1 MRKTFI
7 FLITLVN
14 SFAFSQ
20 DNLNLKKSLQS
31 LNAKNQSKF
40 DLLILKADKK
50 TTKELKE
57 KKPALAGFAG
67 EIPIFWESDDAPAN
81 RSANLAP
88 LKTGTLTGLNNSK
101 INGTGINFHIFD
113 GGLAHTTHIEFN
125 NTGAARAIN
134 LEATSTYSGGTKD
147 GQAVVKSSHAT
158 NVTGIIISGGVNGAI
173 NWSDSTTSAAGDAEG
188 ILKNATTSNYLFEQT
203 NLGTN
208 YQKLAAANNI
218 NISNHSYGINLG
230 WSYRTSP
237 TTGWYWVGNYN
248 LNNLDTYSGSYYDQ
262 DRAFDEIVYANPNQ
276 IVVKSAGNYFGDGP
290 GSNPSIPT
298 FKYNSSTENYV
309 AFAPTDI
316 LPSDNCSNGY
326 NCIGWGSLAK
336 NIIVV
341 GATYQLSTINNQ
353 YTSSNDVIKASF
365 SSAGPRKDG
374 AIKPDITAVG
384 VDIVSPTYSTSSPTS
399 NNRYTKGPGTSYSAP
414 IISGIA
420 GAVTEVNR
428 IITGN
433 TSFIYKADEMKA
445 LLTHT
450 ANEAG
455 NPGPDVWYGWGF
467 ADATKAAQLVIDKK
481 NKKAYFERNTLTSGV
496 KFTKTITAKA
506 GEPLKATI
514 SWIDPAAVPF
524 TTDNDLQNNTTSR
537 LVNDLDLRIID
548 TTTNTTYHPW
558 KLNVAS
564 PMDNATKGDNTVD
577 NVEQV
582 LIENPVAGRT
592 YRIEVSNKGTLNNG
606 ATPVPATVPQDYALI
621 ITGVEESSLGTAEIS
636 AEKLVTVYPTKTKDI
651 INVLIPKGAKTID
664 IFDLSGKSVLKTE
677 AKSFQTIDVSQ
688 LPKGTYII
696 NVKTEQNV
704 SSHKFIKE

>member
-7 FLITLVN
+7 FLLSISALNFVFGQKN
-14 SFAFSQ
+14 NELQKKFSTERVE
-20 DNLNLKKSLQS
+20 N
-31 LNAKNQSKF
+31 
-40 DLLILKADKK
+40 
-50 TTKELKE
+50 E
-57 KKPALAGFAG
+57 KKLEKYLNQNKGKFTNEQIKEMQAKIAGFAG
-67 EIPIFWESDDAPAN
+67 NIPVFLESDDARAN
-81 RSANLAP
+81 KSANI
-88 LKTGTLTGLNNSK
+88 TTLQNGNLTSLNGIS
-101 INGTGINFHIFD
+101 INGSSQKIMVMD
-113 GGLAHTTHIEFN
+113 GGRVFEKHIEFGADN
-125 NTGAARAIN
+125 NGNVNSPRIFNQENDPSVYYSTH
-134 LEATSTYSGGTKD
+134 ATSV
-147 GQAVVKSSHAT
+147 A
-158 NVTGIIISGGVNGAI
+158 GIIGAMGKTNFGNPYGQSGAKGVLSEISI
-173 NWSDSTTSAAGDAEG
+173 DSYTF
-188 ILKNATTSNYLFEQT
+188 ATTNQ
-203 NLGTN
+203 GTN
-208 YQKLAAANNI
+208 YQKLETYGN

-230 WSYRTSP
+230 WTYASSTSSTYP
-237 TTGWYWVGNYN
+237 QIGFYWIGNYD
-248 LNNLDTYSGSYYDQ
+248 LNTRDTYNGSYYTQ
-262 DRAFDEIVYANPNQ
+262 DANFDKIIYSNPYQ
-276 IVVKSAGNYFGDGP
+276 IVVKSAGNYYGIHPNNDA
-290 GSNPSIPT
+290 T
-298 FKYNSSTENYV
+298 KAKFKYDNNTKTYIP
-309 AFAPTDI
+309 FAANDI
-316 LPSDNCSNGY
+316 IPDPNCSLGF

-341 GATYQLSTINNQ
+341 GATDQLTTVDFQ
-353 YTSSNDVIKASF
+353 YTNKDDVIKSNY

-374 AIKPDITAVG
+374 AIKPDISAVG
-384 VDIVSPTYSTSSPTS
+384 TRMAVAK
-399 NNRYTKGPGTSYSAP
+399 YTTDTVYNDYEIGSGTSYSAP

-420 GAVTEVNR
+420 GALTEVSRVINNDSR
-428 IITGN
+428 
-433 TSFIYKADEMKA
+433 FMFKADEIKA

-481 NKKAYFERNTLTSGV
+481 NKKVYFERNSLTSGV
-496 KFTKTITAKA
+496 KFTKTITAKT

-524 TTDNDLQNNTTSR
+524 TTDNDLQNNTSSR

-548 TTTNTTYHPW
+548 TTTNTIYYPW

-577 NVEQV
+577 NVEQI
-582 LIENPVAGRT
+582 LLETPIAGRA

-636 AEKLVTVYPTKTKDI
+636 AEKLVTIYPTKTKDFV
-651 INVLIPKGAKTID
+651 NVLIPKGAKTID

-696 NVKTEQNV
+696 NVKTDKSV